1 MADITGLAGDIVN
14 INTAIAGLVADSTAV
29 ATANGTIG
37 TNLETLETLFEM
49 QEIVDNFFSV
59 NDIPVTP
66 GALEIFN
73 VEDGVGDGSFTVCD
87 MDQVVEVFVHAD
99 FQPVLDSPNVGEN
112 EEVSEIQ
119 LFDGNSVVAAAT
131 YTEDMVDNQAR
142 NFNLYYKGVVPADD
156 TKYTIRL
163 ISPAGG
169 LVGASALPKNF
180 MWGYR
185 TFNPTYPIVTDLG
198 SANTDGL
205 TTC

>member
-37 TNLETLETLFEM
+37 TNLMDLETLFEM

-73 VEDGVGDGSFTVCD
+73 IEDNLGDGSFTVCD
-87 MDQVVEVFVHAD
+87 VGQVVEVFVHAD

-142 NFNLYYKGVVPADD
+142 NFNLYYKGVVPLDD
-156 TKYTIRL
+156 T
-163 ISPAGG
+163 
-169 LVGASALPKNF
+169 
-180 MWGYR
+180 
-185 TFNPTYPIVTDLG
+185 
-198 SANTDGL
+198 
-205 TTC
+205 